1 MAVGAQTNGAN
12 GHTSNGNS
20 VSNGRS
26 ANGRL
31 DFRVLGLNSG
41 TCMDGIDCALVH
53 YTQESPEAELHM
65 EILKVWSST
74 VSHLRPRLRC

>member
-1 MAVGAQTNGAN
+1 MAIGVKTNGAN
-12 GHTSNGNS
+12 GHISNDKP
-20 VSNGRS
+20 VSSGRN

-31 DFRVLGLNSG
+31 DLRVLGLNSG

-65 EILKVWSST
+65 EILKV
-74 VSHLRPRLRC
+74 

>member
-1 MAVGAQTNGAN
+1 MEISVDTNGAN
-12 GHTSNGNS
+12 GHISNGEYISSRRN
-20 VSNGRS
+20 

-31 DFRVLGLNSG
+31 DLRVLGLNSG

-65 EILKVWSST
+65 EILKV
-74 VSHLRPRLRC
+74 

>member
-1 MAVGAQTNGAN
+1 MAIGVKTSGAN
-12 GHTSNGNS
+12 GHISNDS
-20 VSNGRS
+20 SISSGRN

-31 DFRVLGLNSG
+31 DLRVLGLNSG

-65 EILKVWSST
+65 EVLNV
-74 VSHLRPRLRC
+74 